1 MFVRLASLLL
11 FFNDYK
17 VLPLCFTI
25 LICTVSVINTI
36 ESDRFEDIATPSVI
50 ILSKVLLLSISI
62 LFVFVSLLTIL
73 GVHNIGAM
81 ILVALLSVFCSCTSL
96 LNLKSAISIKK
107 EKVRSFIGKDV
118 VLEGVVLSKESASQY
133 LFTVGSKDVGEVLL
147 NVRGYPVIHTGQKCI
162 VMGNLVEPSSF
173 EDFDYKRY
181 LFRKGIYAILN
192 VKEYEC
198 ENSGST
204 LLLLRSKLEGVI
216 ERGLPEP
223 ESSLLIGILFGS
235 KRVFTKEFSES
246 LRISGLSHIIAAS
259 GYNISL
265 LAVGVD
271 KVVGQSRG
279 KSTLLLK
286 IVIIWMFTIFAGFS
300 SSLVRASTMSSI
312 YFLILFLGRD
322 ISKAVTITVC
332 VTLLISL
339 NPFIIYD
346 IGFLLSLFSTVGL
359 IFFPNCFKFTSKWVK
374 ESILPTLTCII
385 FTLPIVVHFFGKISL
400 VSMLS
405 NLLATPI
412 IQSTIYWGL
421 AITSLTLIS
430 DIFKILYLIPYLQLA
445 IFKYIVGISSIVPM
459 IEVNFDTKI
468 FIPAIYLFLFIFCLL
483 KYPISDENYYIK
495 KGKLFVNRYS

>member
-17 VLPLCFTI
+17 LLPLCFTI
-25 LICTVSVINTI
+25 LISTLSVINTV
-36 ESDRFEDIATPSVI
+36 ESNLFENIPTSSTL
-50 ILSKVLLLSISI
+50 ILSKVFLLSIPI
-62 LFVFVSLLTIL
+62 LFIFVSLLAIL

-81 ILVALLSVFCSCTSL
+81 LLIAFISILFSYTSL
-96 LNLKSAISIKK
+96 IKLNSTITIKR
-107 EKVRSFIGKDV
+107 EKVQSFIGKNV

-133 LFTVGSKDVGEVLL
+133 LFIVGSNNVGEVLL
-147 NVRGYPVIHTGQKCI
+147 NVRGYSVIHTGQKCI

-192 VKEYEC
+192 VQEYEC
-198 ENSGST
+198 QNSGSK
-204 LLLLRSKLEGVI
+204 LLLLRSKLEKVI

-265 LAVGVD
+265 LAIGVD
-271 KVVGQSRG
+271 KLLGKSRG
-279 KSTLLLK
+279 KNTFLLK
-286 IVIIWMFTIFAGFS
+286 IAIIWMFTIFAGFS

-322 ISKAVTITVC
+322 ISKAVAIVVC

-359 IFFPNCFKFTSKWVK
+359 IFFPNCFKISSKWVK
-374 ESILPTLTCII
+374 DSILPTLTCII
-385 FTLPIVVHFFGKISL
+385 FTLPIVVYFFGKISL

-430 DIFKILYLIPYLQLA
+430 DIFKILYLIPYLQLT
-445 IFKYIVGISSIVPM
+445 IFKYIVEISSVVPM
-459 IEVNFDTKI
+459 VEVNFDTKI
-468 FIPAIYLFLFIFCLL
+468 FVPAIYILLFLFALL

-495 KGKLFVNRYS
+495 KGKLLVNRGT

>member
-17 VLPLCFTI
+17 LLPLCFTI
-25 LICTVSVINTI
+25 LISTLSVINTV
-36 ESDRFEDIATPSVI
+36 ESNLFEDISTSSI
-50 ILSKVLLLSISI
+50 SILSKVLLLSVSV
-62 LFVFVSLLTIL
+62 LFVLVSLLAIL
-73 GVHNIGAM
+73 GVHNIGA
-81 ILVALLSVFCSCTSL
+81 ILLISLLSILFSSASL
-96 LNLKSAISIKK
+96 VSLNSTVMKK
-107 EKVRSFIGKDV
+107 KGNVQSFIGKNV

-133 LFTVGSKDVGEVLL
+133 LFTVGSNNVGEVLL

-162 VMGNLVEPSSF
+162 VTGDLVEPSSF

-192 VKEYEC
+192 VQQYEC
-198 ENSGST
+198 KNSGNT
-204 LLLLRSKLEGVI
+204 LLLLRAKLEGVI

-271 KVVGQSRG
+271 KVVGKSRS
-279 KSTLLLK
+279 KNTLLLK
-286 IVIIWMFTIFAGFS
+286 IIIIWMFTIFAGFS
-300 SSLVRASTMSSI
+300 SSLVRASTMSTV

-322 ISKAVTITVC
+322 ISKAVAITVC

-359 IFFPNCFKFTSKWVK
+359 IFFPNCFKISSKWVK
-374 ESILPTLTCII
+374 DSILPTLTCII
-385 FTLPIVVHFFGKISL
+385 FTLPIVVYFFGKISL

-421 AITSLTLIS
+421 AITSLTVIN
-430 DIFKILYLIPYLQLA
+430 DMFRILYLIPYLQLT
-445 IFKYIVGISSIVPM
+445 IFKYIVEISSVIPM
-459 IEVNFDTKI
+459 IEVNVGTKI
-468 FIPAIYLFLFIFCLL
+468 FVPAIYSLLFFLILL

-495 KGKLFVNRYS
+495 KAKLLVSRYT